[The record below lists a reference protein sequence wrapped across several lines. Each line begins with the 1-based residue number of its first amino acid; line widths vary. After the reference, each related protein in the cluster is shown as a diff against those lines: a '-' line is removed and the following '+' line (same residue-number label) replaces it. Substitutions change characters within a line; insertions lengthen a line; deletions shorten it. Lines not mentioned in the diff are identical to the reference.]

1 MKLELKINTE
11 RETREY
17 SVLNRII
24 LQGTR
29 YKNGGSDS
37 VKTSDVSL
45 MYEKASSSK
54 RHVKYQRMHLK
65 KDGKRSFSN
74 PVEHYYLKVEDPMNI
89 LDLHLTPEGQ
99 FDELLNY
106 DEVMKRWGYTK
117 IYLDK
122 YFVSDDEQVLDTIHG
137 WTNLVDSRVKDKRQ
151 FFKILQEDLLLSR
164 LFYGYYMDYGESG
177 CYVHNVMFPN
187 FFGSSKLVLQETL
200 RLEKSNRGN
209 RVTINGLINDVESDV
224 NAICEYIGVELNFY
238 KQLSFLLTGKC
249 DFDEEGLLTNLEF
262 HIKAELTDKD
272 FKKEIILLI
281 DKDNHGRQ

>member
-24 LQGTR
+24 LQGAR

-74 PVEHYYLKVEDPMNI
+74 PVEHYFLKVEDPMNI

-99 FDELLNY
+99 FDDLLNY
-106 DEVMKRWGYTK
+106 DEVVKRWEFTK
-117 IYLDK
+117 FYLDK
-122 YFVSDDEQVLDTIHG
+122 YFVSDDERVLDTIHG
-137 WTNLVDSRVKDKRQ
+137 WTNLVDSRVNNKNL

-164 LFYGYYMDYGESG
+164 LFYGYYMNYGESG
-177 CYVHNVMFPN
+177 CYVHDVMVSD
-187 FFGSSKLVLQETL
+187 FFGPSKLVLQETL
-200 RLEKSNRGN
+200 TLEEIEKGKRLNISGLIQDEKSD
-209 RVTINGLINDVESDV
+209 IES
-224 NAICEYIGVELNFY
+224 ICNYIGIEKGDY
-238 KQLSFLLTGKC
+238 DKLSFFLSGSC
-249 DFDEEGLLTNLEF
+249 DFDESGLLSHLKLHLKAGVSDIEF
-262 HIKAELTDKD
+262 S
-272 FKKEIILLI
+272 KEIILLI
-281 DKDNHGRQ
+281 DKI